1 MSTRELEPTV
11 RPSVLDRL
19 MNLEPGLAADP
30 VITWRESVARLRN
43 SLMRDIEWLLNTR
56 RIWKAAPSQF
66 TELNASV
73 YHFGLPDITSHSRD
87 APETRQLLMR
97 QIEECIRIF
106 EPRLTS
112 VQVTLPETKEGP
124 HHRIRFMID
133 ALMKMD
139 PNPER
144 VTFDTVL
151 DVGSGE
157 FHVAGDAHA

>member
-19 MNLEPGLAADP
+19 IDFEPAFAADP
-30 VITWRESVARLRN
+30 PISWRDSVTRLRA
-43 SLMRDIEWLLNTR
+43 SIMRDLEWLLNTR
-56 RIWKAAPSQF
+56 RIAKPAPPQF

-87 APETRQLLMR
+87 ASETRQLLMK

-112 VQVTLPETKEGP
+112 VQVTAPDGKGDP
-124 HHRIRFMID
+124 HHRIRFVID

-144 VTFDTVL
+144 VTFDTL
-151 DVGSGE
+151 LEVGSGE
-157 FHVAGDAHA
+157 FQMADDSHA